1 MTTARLIGAL
11 IDGDHRGEVAAQTQ
25 QAQNGISWHVQ
36 AAQPDSDESRGAK
49 FPTVLRKE
57 VSLTFRELEP
67 RDGLATA
74 VGPSQECSV
83 RGYPFS
89 ASVPERPRKT
99 KMARLSALL
108 SSEVSDPT
116 SLPSRL
122 LGTAVNLSTFIRHGE
137 RRPLWVLGWMG
148 SLKIGAGVGSV
159 VKGHTT
165 IESLA
170 SNRSSWTMTAGRG
183 ARIRRTACDGPDWD
197 PAVARFDSYARSPV
211 PQTLLAAIWLQCAR
225 VLTEH
230 PTFKVLSAASN
241 GSLSRLAQV
250 RCRCRGSTVG
260 LGWCRAGHEAAPDR
274 DRGGGAGGVRDP
286 MTGRVSLPFSF

>member
-1 MTTARLIGAL
+1 MGIT
-11 IDGDHRGEVAAQTQ
+11 RGEVAAQTQ

-148 SLKIGAGVGSV
+148 SLKIGAGSDRWSRG
-159 VKGHTT
+159 TR
-165 IESLA
+165 
-170 SNRSSWTMTAGRG
+170 RSSRWRRIGR
-183 ARIRRTACDGPDWD
+183 
-197 PAVARFDSYARSPV
+197 
-211 PQTLLAAIWLQCAR
+211 
-225 VLTEH
+225 
-230 PTFKVLSAASN
+230 
-241 GSLSRLAQV
+241 
-250 RCRCRGSTVG
+250 
-260 LGWCRAGHEAAPDR
+260 LGR
-274 DRGGGAGGVRDP
+274 
-286 MTGRVSLPFSF
+286 